1 ETDGS
6 ARYPFETWQAARI
19 QGQPCIRVS
28 TLLWARSKLY
38 RRRHSQP
45 VLLSPCCYNDEGVAV
60 VANYCAHRG
69 KIGFIL
75 EQIKPSVAGQVA
87 GRRRIPR
94 DPVVRRLQ
102 QLRHQGRTSGGR

>member
-1 ETDGS
+1 
-6 ARYPFETWQAARI
+6 
-19 QGQPCIRVS
+19 VS

-75 EQIKPSVAGQVA
+75 EQLKPSVAGQVA

-102 QLRHQGRTSGGR
+102 HSAIKDVPAAGDNASPDALPAFAPAPPDVGLRQPYLP